1 MTLALMTR
9 NRYRSDMKLARI
21 ALSLVVSG
29 VVGGSFVD
37 TVRAAKEFDPGD
49 FQVTMS
55 RSDSGMGQ
63 SKPVMTCDVNGQKMV
78 IQDYFTNVLQK
89 WTPSQGQPAA
99 VSCASSQEST
109 MTNAALSGTVTNKS
123 VGAGD
128 ITQTC
133 DMRQKMDTS
142 FTLAATMSTTQG
154 TPPTFAVSN
163 FKTAMD
169 GYQACAWAMTFK
181 DASVTKLSGTIEQT
195 FGFSND
201 TASVTCPPEYDGM
214 KSMGTLTCV
223 PIVMNAKVFV
233 VGGAGEYAGTGGTG
247 SFSNTNIA
255 PIMIPNFGASKQSAG
270 VSVMLSAL
278 SQAFASASV
287 HAFAAGDGMKLTLK
301 TGAKPAVR
309 LVSPVLT
316 GASRTLGVGPDGATP
331 LTVKL
336 SAAPGAS
343 CGISAKSGTKAKS
356 VLAPKADAD
365 GAISTTVTAAS
376 LRTKLGVKTGA
387 KVSLSVSCAVGAQRA
402 TTTQS
407 VTLGA

>member
-1 MTLALMTR
+1 
-9 NRYRSDMKLARI
+9 MKLTRI
-21 ALSLVVSG
+21 AVSLAVVTG
-29 VVGGSFVD
+29 VVGCVVSDVS
-37 TVRAAKEFDPGD
+37 AAKEFNPGD
-49 FQVTMS
+49 FEVTMN
-55 RSDSGMGQ
+55 RTNSGMGQ
-63 SKPVMTCDVNGQKMV
+63 SKPTMTCDVSGQKMV

-89 WTPSQGQPAA
+89 WTPAQGQPAP
-99 VSCASSQEST
+99 VGCASSQEST
-109 MTNAALSGTVTNKS
+109 MTNAALSGTVTNKT

-128 ITQTC
+128 ITQAC

-233 VGGAGEYAGTGGTG
+233 VGGAGQYAGAGGTG

-270 VSVMLSAL
+270 ASAMLSAL
-278 SQAFASASV
+278 AKAFASASV
-287 HAFAAGDGMKLTLK
+287 HTLSAGDGMKLTLK

-309 LVSPVLT
+309 LVSPALT
-316 GASRTLGVGPDGATP
+316 GASRTLGVGPDGSTP

-336 SAAPGAS
+336 SAAPGAA
-343 CGISAKSGTKAKS
+343 CGIRAKSGAKAKR

-376 LRTKLGVKTGA
+376 LRTTLGVKAGA

-407 VTLGA
+407 VTLGS